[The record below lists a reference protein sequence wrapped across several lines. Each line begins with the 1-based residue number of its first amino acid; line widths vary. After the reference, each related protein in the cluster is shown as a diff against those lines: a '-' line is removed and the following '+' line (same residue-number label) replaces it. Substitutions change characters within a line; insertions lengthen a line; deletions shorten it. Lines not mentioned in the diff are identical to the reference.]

1 MSSSFLS
8 AVETGFHQGVNFS
21 RKHHLATKFVVL
33 AAGIFFRRGLGEVA
47 KNALSWNGLI
57 FCGGVVALYYGYKLG
72 KYYLVELPPIRASLR
87 QEEARTQQ
95 LMTIREAQ
103 EFVFGAYTMLDQELQ
118 HLPPQEV
125 N

>member
-1 MSSSFLS
+1 MSSLS
-8 AVETGFHQGVNFS
+8 AIPNNLQTSFQAGVS
-21 RKHHLATKFVVL
+21 ILRRHPLATRFGVFTGVVL
-33 AAGIFFRRGLGEVA
+33 LREVV
-47 KNALSWNGLI
+47 KNALSWKSLF

-72 KYYLVELPPIRASLR
+72 KYYLVELPPIRARLR

-103 EFVFGAYTMLDQELQ
+103 ETVYGAFTVLDQELQ
-118 HLPPQEV
+118 NIPPQDV